1 MSRTTTGIFAVALAA
16 AAVTAA
22 GTAGATTGTTISSL
36 ATTVTATRIA
46 GNMLPS
52 LAALPSVVAPAE
64 QVLSIGVAL
73 AHPDTRG
80 EQALLAALYDPASPQ
95 FRQFPTFEQVAQR
108 FGVPRSRT
116 LDVVHTLR
124 TAGLEVTT
132 PDAMG
137 DYVSATGTVAQVE
150 RAFAVTE
157 RTYTLSNGTR
167 FVANTTGPQVNPAD
181 GVVTVVGLNTLQ
193 RYTLPAKRSRTAQD
207 TCLQGA
213 CLGSTTPQDLWS
225 VYGQPA
231 KFTGKGVALAIIG
244 EGDPKNLTG
253 YLRTHEK
260 TYGLPQSK
268 VTIKCVQGTCGTDVS
283 GDDEWQMDMQASAG
297 MAPDNAGLNLY
308 FAKSI
313 FDGDLN
319 NSFLAWS
326 HDSKGPKLASASL
339 GECESSPANGL
350 FTGPLGATNAN
361 TTSGPAAV
369 VAFGNGEQAAVDPIL
384 ATAVLTGKTLFASS
398 GDTGSS
404 CPVIALPVIGAGNGV
419 ANQVVP
425 EQNYPASSVSA
436 VGVGGTVLYTVDN
449 KSGAGKTY
457 QPGGAPATRKAE
469 YAWNFGGGG
478 ASPYI
483 PAPAWQHNV
492 AGINQPC
499 VTDPTVLC
507 RAVPDVAAQSGD
519 VVSNGYS
526 VVGATGFT
534 NGGGTS
540 LSSPLWLG
548 MWARV
553 QGAAGKNL
561 GFAAPALYKAA
572 STPAGYAASFN
583 DVTIGNNGLH
593 NAGTGWDY
601 TTGLGTPDVTGLITT
616 VIGRKLT
623 LSGGRAGS

>member
-1 MSRTTTGIFAVALAA
+1 MSRTTSALLVVALAA

-22 GTAGATTGTTISSL
+22 GAAGATTSTAL
-36 ATTVTATRIA
+36 ASITPTRIA

-52 LAALPSVVAPAE
+52 LASLPSVAAPAD

-73 AHPDTRG
+73 AHPDSRG
-80 EQALLAALYDPASPQ
+80 EEALQAALYDPASPQ
-95 FRQFPTFEQVAQR
+95 YGKFPSFEQVAQR

-116 LDVVHTLR
+116 NDVVDTLR
-124 TAGLEVTT
+124 AAGLTVTT

-137 DYVSATGTVAQVE
+137 DYVSATGTVAQVQ

-181 GVVTVVGLNTLQ
+181 GVITVVGLNTLQ
-193 RYTLPAKRSRTAQD
+193 RYSTPAKSAKTAQN
-207 TCLQGA
+207 TCTQGT

-231 KFTGKGVALAIIG
+231 KFTGKGVPLAIIG
-244 EGDPKNLTG
+244 EGDPQNLTG

-268 VTIKCVQGTCGTDVS
+268 VSIKCVQGSCGTDTS

-297 MAPDNAGLNLY
+297 MAPDNSGLTLY

-313 FDGDLN
+313 LDGDLN
-319 NSFLAWS
+319 NSFIAWS

-361 TTSGPAAV
+361 TASGPAAV

-425 EQNYPASSVSA
+425 EQNYPAVSVSA
-436 VGVGGTVLYTVDN
+436 VGVGGTVLYTKDN
-449 KSGAGKTY
+449 KSGAGATY
-457 QPGGAPATRKAE
+457 KSGAPATRSAE
-469 YAWNFGGGG
+469 YAWAFGGGG
-478 ASPYI
+478 ASPYV
-483 PAPAWQHNV
+483 PAPSWQKNV

-519 VVSNGYS
+519 VASNGYS
-526 VVGATGFT
+526 VVGKGGFT

-561 GFAAPALYKAA
+561 GFAAPSIYRAA
-572 STPAGYAASFN
+572 STPAGYAASFD

-601 TTGLGTPDVTGLITT
+601 TTGFGTPNVTGLITT
-616 VIGRKLT
+616 VVGLKVGSAGRP
-623 LSGGRAGS
+623 AA